1 LFFEDI
7 KSLDPIYSTKH
18 GKGTIVSIQWRKSN
32 QLLMCYFKSI
42 RFHMFLT
49 SDEIK
54 NDVSYSLKPFEIK
67 EEDLKE
73 NVVKNKNRYSEE
85 DF

>member
-1 LFFEDI
+1 
-7 KSLDPIYSTKH
+7 
-18 GKGTIVSIQWRKSN
+18 
-32 QLLMCYFKSI
+32 
-42 RFHMFLT
+42 MFLT

-54 NDVSYSLKPFEIK
+54 NDVSYSLEPFKIK

-85 DF
+85 DL

>member
-1 LFFEDI
+1 
-7 KSLDPIYSTKH
+7 
-18 GKGTIVSIQWRKSN
+18 
-32 QLLMCYFKSI
+32 
-42 RFHMFLT
+42 MFLT

-85 DF
+85 DL